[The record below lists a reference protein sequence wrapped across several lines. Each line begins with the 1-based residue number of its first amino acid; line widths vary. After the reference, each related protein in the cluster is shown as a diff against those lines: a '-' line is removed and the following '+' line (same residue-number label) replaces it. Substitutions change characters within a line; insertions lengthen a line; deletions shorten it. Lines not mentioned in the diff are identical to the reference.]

1 MGFGNNI
8 MIFPVK
14 VFKLIKGVLALVRTH
29 TVEELEERSNAVIR
43 NFNIH
48 PSVARLT
55 KKEKE
60 EQRKNV

>member
-1 MGFGNNI
+1 MGFGNPI

-29 TVEELEERSNAVIR
+29 TVKELEERSDAIVR
-43 NFNIH
+43 KFYIH

-60 EQRKNV
+60 EQKKNV

>member
-1 MGFGNNI
+1 

-14 VFKLIKGVLALVRTH
+14 VFKLMKGVLELVKTY
-29 TVEELEERSNAVIR
+29 TVEELEERSDAIVQKLY
-43 NFNIH
+43 IH

-60 EQRKNV
+60 EQKKNV

>member
-1 MGFGNNI
+1 

-14 VFKLIKGVLALVRTH
+14 VFKLIKGVLKLVRTH
-29 TVEELEERSNAVIR
+29 TVEELEKRSDAIVQKLY
-43 NFNIH
+43 IH

-55 KKEKE
+55 KKEKG